1 MEQMGEVRVGPSF
14 EMGWSRVAAVFVAGE
29 GGGEP
34 SRVLSWQREHRSC
47 AK

>member
-14 EMGWSRVAAVFVAGE
+14 EMGRSKVAADFVAGE
-29 GGGEP
+29 GGEEP
-34 SRVLSWQREHRSC
+34 SRVLSWQREHCSC